1 MPKIEKSIIE
11 NFLESLISE
20 KGLSNNTI
28 ESYKNDINQF
38 LERQKKGKSSVK
50 IFSRK
55 SIEKH
60 ISMMNDLGFER
71 STILRKLSSLGHFFD
86 FLVTENIL
94 KDNPFSQ
101 ISIPKKTLSY
111 QFF

>member
-28 ESYKNDINQF
+28 ESYKSDINQF
-38 LERQKKGKSSVK
+38 LERQTKSKSSEP

-55 SIEKH
+55 SIERY
-60 ISMMNDLGFER
+60 ISMMNNLGFER

-101 ISIPKKTLSY
+101 ISIPKKKL
-111 QFF
+111 

>member
-20 KGLSNNTI
+20 KGLSKNTI
-28 ESYKNDINQF
+28 ESYKSDINQF
-38 LERQKKGKSSVK
+38 LERQTTSKSSEL

-55 SIEKH
+55 SIEKY

-71 STILRKLSSLGHFFD
+71 STILRKLSSL
-86 FLVTENIL
+86 
-94 KDNPFSQ
+94 
-101 ISIPKKTLSY
+101 
-111 QFF
+111 